1 MTWRLHI
8 ISRLEQR
15 VPRTQNPRAPW
26 SADAR
31 RAGETLEKGVE
42 VDFKLGFCSS
52 LRNHIL
58 RLNNKKMYGKNQ
70 DVWSL
75 LVSVLKPL
83 YFFIIIFTLSKIHF
97 KLVKRA

>member
-1 MTWRLHI
+1 MTRRLHI
-8 ISRLEQR
+8 ITRLEQR
-15 VPRTQNPRAPW
+15 VLRTQNPRAPW

-58 RLNNKKMYGKNQ
+58 RLNNKKKCMERIKMCGA
-70 DVWSL
+70 S
-75 LVSVLKPL
+75 VSV
-83 YFFIIIFTLSKIHF
+83 S
-97 KLVKRA
+97 